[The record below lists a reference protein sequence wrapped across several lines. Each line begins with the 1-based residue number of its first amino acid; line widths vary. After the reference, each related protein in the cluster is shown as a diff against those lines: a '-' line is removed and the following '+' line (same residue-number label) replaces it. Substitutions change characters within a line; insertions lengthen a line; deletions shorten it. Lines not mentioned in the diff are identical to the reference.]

1 MYSGMRSC
9 PVVVVALALAGCDFL
24 SMNYI
29 PTQEQIAKWF
39 PALLVEPT
47 NIKGIYGNQDVD
59 SSVFSY
65 ETTAQGPLKHISAS
79 LQTEGWK
86 QQSGEGSERSFERLR
101 APKPGGMPFHSL
113 EIARVFQIGRKVCVR
128 YLQLDSITGT
138 FDRAKDVESRWA
150 TNTLWPKYESC
161 KNT

>member
-1 MYSGMRSC
+1 MRSC
-9 PVVVVALALAGCDFL
+9 CVVLLIALAGCDFL
-24 SMNYI
+24 SMDYV
-29 PTQEQIAKWF
+29 PTHEQITKWF
-39 PALLVEPT
+39 PALLVDAT

-65 ETTAQGPLKHISAS
+65 ETTAKAPLQQISAS
-79 LQTEGWK
+79 LQSEGWK
-86 QQSGEGSERSFERLR
+86 QQSGEESELSFERLR
-101 APKPGGMPFHSL
+101 APKPGAMPFHSL
-113 EIARVFQIGRKVCVR
+113 EIARVFHAGHKVCVG
-128 YLQLDSITGT
+128 YLQLDSASGT